1 MEKTNVSL
9 IPTLY
14 AENVDELL
22 NLLSKRNEIWHEA
35 SLKENLWVYRGRWEE
50 EGKTFS
56 LMPSSLRKNK
66 SYQWVKQKI
75 LMENKVTGYA
85 IDVMA
90 KNVTKYLKA
99 ESRNKKNRERY
110 KSQYGFYSEKMD
122 ENTRKNLENIL
133 IQSLIEL
140 TLLQRFIETCNKSAL
155 YIDDLHVRIECKIFD
170 RYFQI
175 KEEEAKF
182 KLKEIAGQ
190 WLEESQLF
198 ERIYEIKNPRP
209 FFNYTNY
216 YPLALAQHAGIP
228 SRLLDWTYHPLIA
241 AFFSLPKPSQS
252 TEGEICIYAFNLR
265 YQRDPLSHRNALR
278 IHSNTKRHQFD
289 FLHAQKGIFTEMR
302 GADFYYLNYGKWP
315 SLEEHILE
323 FDEYAGYEKDLYN
336 LKKIVLSGELVN
348 ELRNQLAEED
358 VTKSVLMPTYFHC
371 AEHVMGK

>member
-14 AENVDELL
+14 AENVDEFL

-35 SLKENLWVYRGRWEE
+35 SLKENLWVYRGQWEE

-90 KNVTKYLKA
+90 KNVTKYLKS

-140 TLLQRFIETCNKSAL
+140 TLLQRDRRTMVRGISA
-155 YIDDLHVRIECKIFD
+155 F
-170 RYFQI
+170 
-175 KEEEAKF
+175 
-182 KLKEIAGQ
+182 
-190 WLEESQLF
+190 
-198 ERIYEIKNPRP
+198 
-209 FFNYTNY
+209 
-216 YPLALAQHAGIP
+216 
-228 SRLLDWTYHPLIA
+228 
-241 AFFSLPKPSQS
+241 
-252 TEGEICIYAFNLR
+252 
-265 YQRDPLSHRNALR
+265 
-278 IHSNTKRHQFD
+278 
-289 FLHAQKGIFTEMR
+289 
-302 GADFYYLNYGKWP
+302 
-315 SLEEHILE
+315 
-323 FDEYAGYEKDLYN
+323 
-336 LKKIVLSGELVN
+336 
-348 ELRNQLAEED
+348 
-358 VTKSVLMPTYFHC
+358 
-371 AEHVMGK
+371 